1 MNFWHFRLKNQ
12 LPPLFFSIFA
22 IFRPHF
28 HQLFATIT
36 PKTLETW
43 KTSGEK
49 STSVS
54 CFSSFEAK
62 KVKFYKL
69 FAKILR
75 WSLENLKNQL
85 TSGEFLSHPVE
96 KIIFKHFSIFRP
108 NFHQLFAK
116 IMKWSFR
123 NLEKQLTSGKN
134 QLTFGQKSADIRFRF
149 NHLTRVYRLLPK
161 KPVNYW
167 WNTRIRALL
176 QAL

>member
-1 MNFWHFRLKNQ
+1 MRN
-12 LPPLFFSIFA
+12 
-22 IFRPHF
+22 
-28 HQLFATIT
+28 
-36 PKTLETW
+36 LE
-43 KTSGEK
+43 KKKLTSGEK

-134 QLTFGQKSADIRFRF
+134 QLTSGQKSADIRFRF
-149 NHLTRVYRLLPK
+149 NHLTKVYRLLPK